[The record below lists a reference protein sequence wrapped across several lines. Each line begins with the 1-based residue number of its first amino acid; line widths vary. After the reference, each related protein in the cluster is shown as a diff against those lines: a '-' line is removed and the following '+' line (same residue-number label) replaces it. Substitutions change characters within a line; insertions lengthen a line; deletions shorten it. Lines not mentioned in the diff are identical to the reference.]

1 MEKTGDPRMYR
12 ICRHYV
18 NPKRS
23 EIKPDREGNHDL
35 TDDVIAYFKRN
46 NMKEPACNPG
56 AAWYTDWVNAPSLS
70 EIPTL
75 AKLVEQDPEAGYNTG
90 NFDVRMLRPAL
101 NIDFEMPDRPG
112 FLITSAEVNFLKAEA
127 KTKGWAVAG
136 SAEALYEQGVKES
149 MEILNDYYLTN
160 SEKIS
165 DEEINTF
172 IAANPLGSNPKETI
186 NTQAWILHMMN
197 PSEAWANLRRSDYPV
212 MQNRANFKTHDGFTY
227 DDADLSTPTRLKYPM
242 LEGKYNTVNYNE
254 AIQRLGGADNWH
266 KRMWWDANDVN
277 VDAPTKK

>member
-35 TDDVIAYFKRN
+35 TDDVVAYLKRN

-70 EIPTL
+70 EIPSL

-90 NFDVRMLRPAL
+90 NFDARMLRPAL

-112 FLITSAEVNFLKAEA
+112 FLITS
-127 KTKGWAVAG
+127 
-136 SAEALYEQGVKES
+136 
-149 MEILNDYYLTN
+149 DC
-160 SEKIS
+160 
-165 DEEINTF
+165 
-172 IAANPLGSNPKETI
+172 
-186 NTQAWILHMMN
+186 
-197 PSEAWANLRRSDYPV
+197 
-212 MQNRANFKTHDGFTY
+212 
-227 DDADLSTPTRLKYPM
+227 
-242 LEGKYNTVNYNE
+242 
-254 AIQRLGGADNWH
+254 
-266 KRMWWDANDVN
+266 
-277 VDAPTKK
+277 